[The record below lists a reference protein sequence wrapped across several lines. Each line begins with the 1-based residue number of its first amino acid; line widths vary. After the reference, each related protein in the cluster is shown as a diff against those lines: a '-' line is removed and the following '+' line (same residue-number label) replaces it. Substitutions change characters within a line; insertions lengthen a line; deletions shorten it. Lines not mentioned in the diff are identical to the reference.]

1 MSKLNLNAAQQ
12 LSYIVCCIDIA
23 GMQRGLPDS
32 LLFAVSNPTDICT
45 QVIQNNLW
53 LESPPAPPSA
63 EEIEI
68 ENRQEQAAAQEKQR
82 VKV

>member
-1 MSKLNLNAAQQ
+1 MRPSAVSYNA
-12 LSYIVCCIDIA
+12 CCNNIA
-23 GMQRGLPDS
+23 GTNRGLPDS
-32 LLFAVSNPTDICT
+32 FLFAVSNPIDVCT

-53 LESPPAPPSA
+53 SESPPAPPSV

-82 VKV
+82 VKVWCI